1 MHAFFTQIES
11 FVKLNTQMIALI
23 LCKFVTACS
32 VSVWH
37 YNVFMHTVCW
47 FSFSNIKFYYGG
59 SGEEE
64 GRLDDIIIYTEL
76 HNFIV
81 ETKIGSV

>member
-37 YNVFMHTVCW
+37 YSAFMHTVCW
-47 FSFSNIKFYYGG
+47 FSFSNIMGG
-59 SGEEE
+59 CGEEE
-64 GRLDDIIIYTEL
+64 GRLDDVIIYTEL